1 MPDPRAPA
9 LPATLDGWLGL
20 LETRHGASIRLGL
33 ERVARVRAALGPG
46 PEAIIITVGGTNG
59 KGSTCAML
67 EAILRAEGYRLGCY
81 TSPHLLRYNERV
93 RVNGLETGDDAL
105 AAAFA
110 AVEAARGDTPLTYFE
125 HGTLAAWQIFRAVRP
140 DVIILEAGLGGRL
153 DAVNIIE
160 PDCAIVTGVAMDHMD
175 YLGDT
180 REAIGFE
187 KAGIYRAGRPAI
199 CGDPQPPAS
208 LVEHAA
214 SIGAEL
220 WISGRD
226 FGFGG
231 DRQQWDYWCFEA
243 PPAQGTRLKRGGLAY
258 PALRGANQLLNASAA
273 LTALHSLRTR
283 LPVSMQAIRQGLM
296 SVELPGRFHILPG
309 QPTTVLDVAHNPQA
323 AGVLAENLAN
333 MGFYPETWA
342 VFGML
347 ADKDVES
354 VAARLAARIDHW
366 LPCTLPGPRGLSA
379 EALAAR
385 LRTAG
390 VADETIE
397 NGFDSPAA
405 AFAFA
410 LESAKPNDR
419 IVVFGSFLTV
429 ASVLAAIRCHGKRDA
444 ALKEVSR

>member
-1 MPDPRAPA
+1 MPDSRAPA

-33 ERVARVRAALGPG
+33 DRVARVRAALGPG
-46 PEAIIITVGGTNG
+46 PEAVVITVGGTNG
-59 KGSTCAML
+59 KGSVCAML
-67 EAILRAEGYRLGCY
+67 EAILRAEGYRTGCY
-81 TSPHLLRYNERV
+81 ASPHLLRYNERV
-93 RVNGLETGDDAL
+93 RLDGLEAGDGAL
-105 AAAFA
+105 AGAFA
-110 AVEAARGDTPLTYFE
+110 AVEAVRGDTPLTYFE
-125 HGTLAAWQIFRAVRP
+125 HGTLAAWQIFRSAQP
-140 DVIILEAGLGGRL
+140 EVILLEAGLGGRL
-153 DAVNIIE
+153 DAVNIID
-160 PDCAIVTGVAMDHMD
+160 PDCAIITGVAMDHMD

-199 CGDPQPPAS
+199 CGDPRPPAS

-214 SIGAEL
+214 VIGADL

-231 DRQQWDYWCFEA
+231 DRQQWDYWRFDA
-243 PPAQGTRLKRGGLAY
+243 PPAQGARLKRGGLAH
-258 PALRGANQLLNASAA
+258 PALRGANQLSNAAA
-273 LTALHSLRTR
+273 VLTALHTLRAR

-296 SVELPGRFHILPG
+296 SVELPGRFQILPG
-309 QPTTVLDVAHNPQA
+309 RPTAVLDVAHNPQA
-323 AGVLAENLAN
+323 AGVLAENLSG

-354 VAARLAARIDHW
+354 VAARLAARIDRW

-379 EALAAR
+379 GALTER
-385 LRTAG
+385 LRAAG
-390 VADETIE
+390 VADEAIRD
-397 NGFDSPAA
+397 GFASPAE

-410 LESAKPNDR
+410 RESAAANDR
-419 IVVFGSFLTV
+419 IVAFGSFLTV
-429 ASVLAAIRCHGKRDA
+429 AGALAAVRRSAMHMH
-444 ALKEVSR
+444 